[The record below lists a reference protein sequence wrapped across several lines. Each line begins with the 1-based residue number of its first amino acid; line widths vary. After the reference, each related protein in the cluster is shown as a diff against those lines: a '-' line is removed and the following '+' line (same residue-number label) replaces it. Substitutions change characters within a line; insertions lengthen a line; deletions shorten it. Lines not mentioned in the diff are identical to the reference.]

1 MIDYLTSRNRVEK
14 SSCTFV
20 VTWFMTKASL
30 HFSGEVVVFSISGT
44 GAIKYLHKEKE
55 KRELWVLPH
64 IYAKINSRW
73 IIDVTIKYKTIG
85 FIEVNTGE
93 TINGLQ
99 LGDDSFDT
107 TPKAP
112 FMKKKNSWK
121 KNWTSVKLQTS
132 ALPIWAADETWTIL
146 MATRERQ
153 LPSPDLNL
161 TFEEGNKFQELTYW
175 HISESGQERE
185 SFPISVGNEIIRI
198 TKKAQHGGCFYNQE
212 SQPQI
217 YPHPCFAA
225 LCTRLP
231 ATWQQGWKAATESPE
246 LTNLVKRRSF

>member
-112 FMKKKNSWK
+112 FMKKNSWK

-161 TFEEGNKFQELTYW
+161 TFWRRQQIPGANILAY
-175 HISESGQERE
+175 
-185 SFPISVGNEIIRI
+185 IRI
-198 TKKAQHGGCFYNQE
+198 GTGKGELPYFRRKWNYSHHKK
-212 SQPQI
+212 STTWWMLLQPGK
-217 YPHPCFAA
+217 P
-225 LCTRLP
+225 T
-231 ATWQQGWKAATESPE
+231 
-246 LTNLVKRRSF
+246 TNLPSPLLCRSLHQASGHLATGMEGSNWEPWAY